1 MTNKEKDI
9 LALFNELNSM
19 LYEVLGDCNK
29 ALSENIELKKEI
41 DWFKKYT
48 DALVEHKDMVCLP
61 ADLKNLRESNAA
73 LATENE
79 ELKKKVETLNGIIAQ
94 AWFTDVEEKNKQIDY
109 LLKKVE
115 ELTRPEPTEEE
126 LNSLFMDKQVNP
138 KDIEFDGDKLVDS
151 VEEAASN
158 LKYFNATTGKWYNA
172 VLMQKDPEILALKDT
187 KPKLKSLKQHNDSK
201 LTNVFGVNSKN
212 SGFAC
217 PICTSE
223 LIYTNPDL
231 MLTSH
236 PPKREV
242 RCSNCKHIDY
252 VY

>member
-19 LYEVLGDCNK
+19 FNELIRDYNK

-41 DWFKKYT
+41 AWFKKYT

-79 ELKKKVETLNGIIAQ
+79 ELKKVIAQ
-94 AWFTDVEEKNKQIDY
+94 AWFTDVEEKDKQIES
-109 LLKKVE
+109 LLKKVK
-115 ELTRPEPTEEE
+115 E
-126 LNSLFMDKQVNP
+126 LNDPELKDDEEVTKTFMDAQTNP
-138 KDIEFDGDKLVDS
+138 KDIEFDAEKLVKSVKDYADS
-151 VEEAASN
+151 LQNKNESN
-158 LKYFNATTGKWYNA
+158 LKYFCASNGKWYNA
-172 VLMQKDPEILALKDT
+172 ELMKQDTEPPELM
-187 KPKLKSLKQHNDSK
+187 PLKQHNDSK

-223 LIYTNPDL
+223 LIYTNPNL